1 MKIQKMYHL
10 KRIEPAVA
18 PLERWYNRVLDKEPI
33 EISIGDILRALRQS
47 VFVEVAEEMLI
58 KHLQADVFAGETTEG
73 ELMEALA
80 NFTLTS
86 TRKFY
91 DEISA
96 IVAAS
101 EAKVDQYEWAD
112 ETDKKDYMESV
123 SKVKTHL
130 LECKEK

>member
-1 MKIQKMYHL
+1 
-10 KRIEPAVA
+10 
-18 PLERWYNRVLDKEPI
+18 
-33 EISIGDILRALRQS
+33 
-47 VFVEVAEEMLI
+47 
-58 KHLQADVFAGETTEG
+58 
-73 ELMEALA
+73 MEALA

-96 IVAAS
+96 IVAAA

-123 SKVKTHL
+123 SKVKKHL